1 VTKKKI
7 RPAMEKAAEMLPF
20 PFSDNPCGGDF
31 SLSNRVG
38 KGYATCCLDQ
48 LTMMNPQ

>member
-20 PFSDNPCGGDF
+20 PFSDNLCGGDF

-38 KGYATCCLDQ
+38 KGYAIFRFEQSRTRG
-48 LTMMNPQ
+48 